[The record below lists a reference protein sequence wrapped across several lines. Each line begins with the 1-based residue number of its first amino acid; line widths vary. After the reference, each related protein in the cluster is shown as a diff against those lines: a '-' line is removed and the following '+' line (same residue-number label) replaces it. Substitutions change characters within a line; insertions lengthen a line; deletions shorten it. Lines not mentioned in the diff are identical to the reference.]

1 MLVRIIGSKKNP
13 TDAINLTE
21 VVGIEIESIS
31 FIIFLFIRPLLWF
44 IYFLLIAFC
53 INSMLEVSVITLNS
67 IKNITDVILPLD
79 MVIGNIKIIKRIL
92 IISSVMFVIEAGNIS
107 SLPCKKPLCT
117 LDTQTNGI
125 ITLMLKI
132 AGAKDLLCNAFA
144 MKLEDNTRINIS
156 IIFII
161 KPIKYAFFN
170 KLLLSYFSSALIL
183 LIDIGKL
190 NWVMLIISINV
201 GVINVYKDTTLTPA
215 ILVYIIFPIIPKT
228 FATAPETRR
237 IIIFLISKLF
247 LNLIIVNYIFYA
259 SIYDLTPGGWV
270 YDIINN
276 RKIS

>member
-13 TDAINLTE
+13 TDAISLTE

-107 SLPCKKPLCT
+107 SFPCKKPLCT
-117 LDTQTNGI
+117 LDIITKGI
-125 ITLMLKI
+125 IALMLKI
-132 AGAKDLLCNAFA
+132 AGAKDLLCKAFA

-215 ILVYIIFPIIPKT
+215 ILVYIILPSIPSTLAK
-228 FATAPETRR
+228 APDTNR
-237 IIIFLISKLF
+237 IIMFLISKLF
-247 LNLIIVNYIFYA
+247 FNLIIVNYIFCA
-259 SIYDLTPGGWV
+259 PELLLDTRGGV